1 MDWEFTLNDTML
13 KILRD
18 IQMNYDIPERTT
30 GEKVLPEGTRKS
42 TSLYSSRCLDASIE
56 EQIADAVSH
65 LLWLNAL
72 HWWLRSRCYTRDS

>member
-30 GEKVLPEGTRKS
+30 GEKVLPEGTRKL
-42 TSLYSSRCLDASIE
+42 TSL
-56 EQIADAVSH
+56 
-65 LLWLNAL
+65 
-72 HWWLRSRCYTRDS
+72 